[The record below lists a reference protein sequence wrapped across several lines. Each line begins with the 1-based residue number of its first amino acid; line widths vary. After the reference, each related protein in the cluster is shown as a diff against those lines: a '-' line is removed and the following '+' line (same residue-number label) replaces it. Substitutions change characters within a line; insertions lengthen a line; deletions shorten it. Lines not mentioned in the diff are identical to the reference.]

1 MLTWLTCAY
10 DAMTWEQLQDGV
22 VERAPAEVT
31 AREFYLPHHLVV
43 KKDAETTKM
52 HMVSTA
58 HEQDGVL

>member
-1 MLTWLTCAY
+1 
-10 DAMTWEQLQDGV
+10 MTWEQLQDGV

-52 HMVSTA
+52 HMVSAA